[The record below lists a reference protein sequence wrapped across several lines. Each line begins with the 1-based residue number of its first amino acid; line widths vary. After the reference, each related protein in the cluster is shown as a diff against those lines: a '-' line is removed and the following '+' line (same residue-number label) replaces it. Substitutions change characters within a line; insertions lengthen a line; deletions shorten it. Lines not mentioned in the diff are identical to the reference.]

1 MTAFCGAVVVLS
13 GLLIVYVL
21 AGYPLLLGWIARRK
35 AVPVRKDSRL
45 RSVSFVVAVH
55 NGEKFVADKLQS
67 ILELN
72 YPRELM
78 EILVVSDGST
88 DRTEQIVETFRQDG
102 VKLLRLPR
110 GGKPAA
116 LNAAIPLA
124 RNEILV
130 LTDVRQTLDSDS
142 VRNLIGCFGD
152 PSVGVVSGELSI
164 RKGDR
169 PDEADTGL
177 YWRYEVWIRKQM
189 SRIDSTW
196 GANGPFYAMRRA
208 LAVPIPPET
217 LLDDVYLPLA
227 AFFAG
232 YRLIL
237 EDSAKAFDYPT
248 SLQSE
253 FRRKVRTQAGLYQ
266 ILRQYPKL
274 LASQNRMRVHF
285 LSAKFGR
292 QLIPFALVAIAVSS
306 FGLPGLWRSLALI
319 FQAVFYLLAALD
331 GLLPRSFPL
340 KRVSSHIHT
349 FVVLM
354 VTPILALK
362 VFFVPARS
370 LWKETL
376 VGSASKASPQ
386 EKTPLAPQ

>member
-1 MTAFCGAVVVLS
+1 MTALSSVVF
-13 GLLIVYVL
+13 LLAAFFVVYIL
-21 AGYPLLLGWIARRK
+21 AGYPLLLGWIARRR
-35 AVPVRKDSRL
+35 AVPVRKDSKF
-45 RSVSFVVAVH
+45 RSVSFVIAVH
-55 NGEKFVADKLQS
+55 NGENFIANKLQS

-72 YPRELM
+72 YPRDLM

-88 DRTEQIVETFRQDG
+88 DRTEEIVLEFEHEA

-116 LNAAIPLA
+116 VNAGISLA

-130 LTDVRQTLDSDS
+130 LTDVRQTLDPDS
-142 VRNLIGCFGD
+142 LRNLAGCFAD

-164 RKGDR
+164 RKGEHR
-169 PDEADTGL
+169 DEADTGL

-196 GANGPFYAMRRA
+196 GANGPFYAMRRS

-232 YRLIL
+232 HRMIL
-237 EDSAKAFDYPT
+237 EESAKAFDYPT

-274 LASQNRMRVHF
+274 LTSENRMRVHF

-292 QLIPFALVAIAVSS
+292 LLLPFALIAIAIST
-306 FGLPGLWRSLALI
+306 FGLPGVWRSLALI
-319 FQAVFYLLAALD
+319 SQALFYTLAALD
-331 GLLPRSFPL
+331 VLLPRNFPL
-340 KRVSSHIHT
+340 KRLSSPIHT

-362 VFFVPARS
+362 VFFVAPRS
-370 LWKETL
+370 LWKQTVVSAASET
-376 VGSASKASPQ
+376 P
-386 EKTPLAPQ
+386 

>member
-1 MTAFCGAVVVLS
+1 MTAAFPIVVFLLS
-13 GLLIVYVL
+13 GLLIVYIL
-21 AGYPLLLGWIARRK
+21 AGYPLLLGWMARRK
-35 AVPVRKDSRL
+35 AVPIRKDSTL
-45 RSVSFVVAVH
+45 RPVSFVIAVH
-55 NGEKFVADKLQS
+55 NGEKFIANKLQS
-67 ILELN
+67 ILGLN
-72 YPRELM
+72 YPRNLM

-88 DRTEQIVETFRQDG
+88 DRTEEIVESFRSDG
-102 VKLLRLPR
+102 VNLLRLPR

-116 LNAAIPLA
+116 LNAGIPLA

-130 LTDVRQTLDSDS
+130 LTDVRQTLDPDS
-142 VRNLIGCFGD
+142 LRNLIGCFGD

-164 RKGDR
+164 RKGGQH
-169 PDEADTGL
+169 DEADTGL

-189 SRIDSTW
+189 SCIDSTW
-196 GANGPFYAMRRA
+196 GSNGPFYAMRRG

-248 SLQSE
+248 SLDSE

-266 ILRQYPKL
+266 ILQQYPKL
-274 LASQNRMRVHF
+274 LTSKNRMRMHF

-292 QLIPFALVAIAVSS
+292 LLLPFALIAIAISS
-306 FGLPGLWRSLALI
+306 FGLPVAWRSLALLA
-319 FQAVFYLLAALD
+319 QAVFYALAAVD
-331 GLLPRSFPL
+331 TLLPQSLPL
-340 KRVSSHIHT
+340 KRLTSPIHT

-362 VFFVPARS
+362 IFFVPPRS
-370 LWKETL
+370 LWKQT
-376 VGSASKASPQ
+376 VVSDA
-386 EKTPLAPQ
+386 PL